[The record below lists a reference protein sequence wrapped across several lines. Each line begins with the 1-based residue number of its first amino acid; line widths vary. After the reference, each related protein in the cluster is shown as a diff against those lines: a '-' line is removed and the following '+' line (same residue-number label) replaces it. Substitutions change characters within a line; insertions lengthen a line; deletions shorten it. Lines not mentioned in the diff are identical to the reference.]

1 MRIIVSPDA
10 SSLGRQAAALAAE
23 KINAAVSERG
33 TARIVLSTGASQF
46 TTLEALIRQDVD
58 WTRVEMYHLDEYAGL
73 PVTHPASFRRYLQE
87 RFISKVKLKDVH
99 LVDGT
104 AAGIETLTAS
114 LRQTPVDLGL
124 IGIGENAHIAFN
136 DPPADLE
143 TQEAY
148 IFVDLNDA
156 CKRQQVR
163 EGWFGNTDEVPKQA
177 VSMTVR
183 EILKCRAIISAV
195 PFAVKAD
202 AVRKTLYE
210 DRTPDVPATVL
221 KSHPDFTLFVDEASF
236 SAVDPVKIRPAA
248 GVPFTLEYRP

>member
-1 MRIIVSPDA
+1 MRIIICPDA
-10 SSLGRQAAALAAE
+10 RDLGAQAARLVAE
-23 KINAAVSERG
+23 KINAAISEKG

-46 TTLEALIRQDVD
+46 TTLEALVREDVD

-73 PVTHPASFRRYLQE
+73 DINHPASFRRYLQE
-87 RFISKVKLKDVH
+87 RFISKVRLKDVH

-104 AAGIETLTAS
+104 ASGIATLTAS
-114 LRQTPVDLGL
+114 IRQAPIDLGL
-124 IGIGENAHIAFN
+124 IGIGENGHIAFN

-143 TQEAY
+143 TEKAY

-163 EGWFGNTDEVPKQA
+163 EGWFERIEDVPKQA

-183 EILKCRAIISAV
+183 EILKCRSVISAV

-210 DRTPDVPATVL
+210 DRTPNVPATVL
-221 KSHPDFTLFVDEASF
+221 KSHPDFTLFVDSDSF
-236 SAVDPVKIRPAA
+236 SAADPSRIRPAEGA
-248 GVPFTLEYRP
+248 AFTLEYRR